1 MGIFDRWFGS
11 GDARKHSQGTGQA
24 GGSADE
30 QAIARY
36 RYLIKTAPP
45 EALEQAHAEA
55 FARLTPEQR
64 RTVLG
69 QLTAEMPE
77 AERVAAMRA
86 GEDPQSLA
94 RVATRAELR
103 QPGAMERAYG
113 RMGAR
118 GGMGFGG
125 LMAGSFLASMAGAV
139 LGTAIAQNF
148 LGDHAPMGAA
158 GEVGTDSGTL
168 AGDSTAY
175 DSGQDAGRDYAGGDS
190 GSGGFGGGDGG
201 GFDV

>member
-11 GDARKHSQGTGQA
+11 GDASTHTRGQGEA

-64 RTVLG
+64 RVVLE
-69 QLTAEMPE
+69 QLSAEMPE
-77 AERVAAMRA
+77 AERVAAMRS
-86 GEDPQSLA
+86 GDNPQMLA

-103 QPGAMERAYG
+103 QPGALERAYG
-113 RMGAR
+113 RIGNR

-125 LMAGSFLASMAGAV
+125 MMAGSFLGSMAGVV

-148 LGDHAPMGAA
+148 LGSSAADTMNPGASFDTSDP
-158 GEVGTDSGTL
+158 GV
-168 AGDSTAY
+168 
-175 DSGQDAGRDYAGGDS
+175 QDAGFD
-190 GSGGFGGGDGG
+190 GGGDFGG
-201 GFDV
+201 GFDA